1 MPSAISTDV
10 LIVGAGVAGLWL
22 NARLRR
28 QGYSTVLVE
37 RASLGGEQTIK
48 SQGIIHG
55 GTKYALHGALTGAS
69 EAIADMPRRW
79 REALAGDGE
88 LDLGRTRLLSDA
100 HYLWSPGTLAGN
112 LTSFFA
118 SKAVRGRV
126 DQVKGDQLPPALQ
139 DRAFRGKVYRLAEL
153 VIDVPSLLANLAEL
167 AGDSLLAGE
176 RIEPLRE
183 GDALVGLRVDDREIR
198 AQRIVLSAGAGTEG
212 LLQAL
217 GLDQPAMQTRPL
229 HMVMAKGPNL
239 KPLYA
244 HCLGGGPKPRVTV
257 TTHPA
262 ADGQWVW
269 YLGGDLA
276 EADGVAREP
285 AAQIAAAQK
294 EIANLLPWVD
304 QSLVRWATLRVDRAE
319 PAQSGLVRPDNAF
332 LADQQ
337 RLLVGWPTKLAL
349 APDFSD
355 RVIAHLERDG
365 IRPQAQADL
374 ADLPRPPW
382 ACRPGSTCCHEPAHP
397 ARLPPPAGQHRFPGF
412 ATGPGHGQAGP
423 RPRCEVPHRF
433 HHPRR

>member
-28 QGYSTVLVE
+28 LGYSTVLVE

-79 REALAGDGE
+79 REALAGNGE

-139 DRAFRGKVYRLAEL
+139 DRAFKGKVYRLAEL
-153 VIDVPSLLANLAEL
+153 VVDVPSLLANLAEL
-167 AGDSLLAGE
+167 AGESLLAGE

-183 GDALVGLRVDDREIR
+183 ADALVGLRVDDREIR

-319 PAQSGLVRPDNAF
+319 PAQSGLARPDNAF

-355 RVIAHLERDG
+355 RVISHLERDG

-374 ADLPRPPW
+374 TDLPRPPL
-382 ACRPGSTCCHEPAHP
+382 GVPAWEQL
-397 ARLPPPAGQHRFPGF
+397 LP
-412 ATGPGHGQAGP
+412 
-423 RPRCEVPHRF
+423 
-433 HHPRR
+433 

>member
-28 QGYSTVLVE
+28 LGYSTVLVE

-79 REALAGDGE
+79 REALAGTGE
-88 LDLGRTRLLSDA
+88 LDLSSTRLLSDA

-126 DQVKGDQLPPALQ
+126 DQVKGEQLPPALQ
-139 DRAFRGKVYRLAEL
+139 DRAFKGKVYRLAEL
-153 VIDVPSLLANLAEL
+153 VIDVPSLLANLAQL

-176 RIEPLRE
+176 HIEPLHE
-183 GDALVGLRVDDREIR
+183 ADALVGLRVDGREIR
-198 AQRIVLSAGAGTEG
+198 AQRVVLSAGGGTEA
-212 LLQAL
+212 LLHAL
-217 GLDQPAMQTRPL
+217 GLEQPAMQRRPL

-285 AAQIAAAQK
+285 AAQIAAAQQ
-294 EIANLLPWVD
+294 EIAGLLPWVD
-304 QSLVRWATLRVDRAE
+304 QTQVRWATLRVERAE

-332 LADQQ
+332 LAEQQ
-337 RLLVGWPTKLAL
+337 GLLVGWPTKLAL
-349 APDFSD
+349 APDFAD
-355 RVIAHLERDG
+355 RVLASFERDG
-365 IRPQAQADL
+365 IRPTTQADL
-374 ADLPRPPW
+374 ANLPRPPL
-382 ACRPGSTCCHEPAHP
+382 GVPAWEQL
-397 ARLPPPAGQHRFPGF
+397 LP
-412 ATGPGHGQAGP
+412 
-423 RPRCEVPHRF
+423 
-433 HHPRR
+433 

>member
-1 MPSAISTDV
+1 MPSVISTDV

-28 QGYSTVLVE
+28 QGFSTIVVE
-37 RASLGGEQTIK
+37 RESLGGGQSVK

-55 GTKYALHGALTGAS
+55 GAKYALHGALTGAS

-88 LDLGRTRLLSDA
+88 LDLSGVRLLSEA

-139 DRAFRGKVYRLAEL
+139 NPRFKGKVYRLAEL
-153 VIDVPSLLANLAEL
+153 VVDVPSLIERLAEL
-167 AGDSLLAGE
+167 AGDGLLAGQT
-176 RIEPLRE
+176 IEPLFE
-183 GDALVGLRVDDREIR
+183 NNELIGLRVDGRDIH
-198 AQRIVLSAGAGTEG
+198 AQRIVLSAGAGNAE
-212 LLQAL
+212 LLASA
-217 GLDQPAMQTRPL
+217 GISVPAQQLRPL
-229 HMVMAKGPNL
+229 HMVLVKGPSL

-244 HCLGGGPKPRVTV
+244 HCLGGGPKPRITV

-262 ADGQWVW
+262 ADGEWVW
-269 YLGGDLA
+269 YLGGDIA

-285 AAQIAAAQK
+285 AEQIAVAKK
-294 EIANLLPWVD
+294 ELGNLLPWVD
-304 QSLVRWATLRVDRAE
+304 LSQAQWATLRVNRAE
-319 PAQSGLVRPDNAF
+319 PAQSGLVRPDNAY
-332 LADQQ
+332 LADQG

-355 RVIAHLERDG
+355 RVIQALENDG
-365 IRPQAQADL
+365 IKPGNAPAL
-374 ADLPRPPW
+374 PALPRPPLGKTAW
-382 ACRPGSTCCHEPAHP
+382 EQL
-397 ARLPPPAGQHRFPGF
+397 LP
-412 ATGPGHGQAGP
+412 
-423 RPRCEVPHRF
+423 
-433 HHPRR
+433 

>member
-1 MPSAISTDV
+1 MPSVISTDV

-22 NARLRR
+22 NARLRK
-28 QGYSTVLVE
+28 QGFSTLVVE
-37 RASLGGEQTIK
+37 RDSLGGGQSVK

-55 GTKYALHGALTGAS
+55 GAKYALHGALTGAS

-88 LDLGRTRLLSDA
+88 LDLRGVNILSQA

-139 DRAFRGKVYRLAEL
+139 DPRFKGKVYRLAEL
-153 VIDVPSLLANLAEL
+153 VVDVPSLIQRLAEL
-167 AGDSLLAGE
+167 AGDGLLAAQS
-176 RIEPLRE
+176 IEPLIE
-183 GDALVGLRVDDREIR
+183 DGEMIGLRIDGREIH
-198 AQRIVLSAGAGTEG
+198 AQRIIFSAGAGNAE
-212 LLQAL
+212 LLASA
-217 GLDQPAMQTRPL
+217 GISIPAQQLRPL
-229 HMVMAKGPNL
+229 HMVLVKGPTL

-244 HCLGGGPKPRVTV
+244 HCLGGGPKPRITI

-262 ADGQWVW
+262 ANGEWVW
-269 YLGGDLA
+269 YLGGDIA

-285 AAQIAAAQK
+285 AEQIAVAQK
-294 EIANLLPWVD
+294 ELGNLLPWVD
-304 QSLVRWATLRVDRAE
+304 LSQAQWATLRVNRAE

-332 LADQQ
+332 IADQG

-355 RVIAHLERDG
+355 RVLQALEQDG
-365 IRPQAQADL
+365 VQPGHATVL
-374 ADLPRPPW
+374 PPLPRPPLAKTAW
-382 ACRPGSTCCHEPAHP
+382 EQL
-397 ARLPPPAGQHRFPGF
+397 LP
-412 ATGPGHGQAGP
+412 
-423 RPRCEVPHRF
+423 
-433 HHPRR
+433 